1 MMGAR
6 PEAPGHDNQEDM
18 TKDLA
23 SLIAA
28 TPDFPKPGVLFRDIS
43 PMLAAEFPRAVTDMA
58 AMFTAEELGQTD
70 AFAGIDARG
79 YIFAAA
85 LAARL
90 DKNFVMLRKSGKL
103 PRPYV
108 EKEYALEYG
117 TAKLQLKAGTGRV
130 IVVDDVVAT
139 GGTLTAAAD
148 LCRDAGYTV
157 TGFAA
162 LIDLVFLNQFI
173 WNGLRVRS
181 LIRYE
186 TAA

>member
-1 MMGAR
+1 MTSTSELAR
-6 PEAPGHDNQEDM
+6 
-18 TKDLA
+18 LV
-23 SLIAA
+23 AA
-28 TPDFPKPGVLFRDIS
+28 TPDFPKPGILFRDIS
-43 PMLAAEFPRAVTDMA
+43 PLLAAQFPRAVADMA
-58 AMFTAEELGQTD
+58 GLFTAAELAAAD

-90 DKNFVMLRKSGKL
+90 DKNFVMLRKGGKL
-103 PRPYV
+103 PQPYV

-139 GGTLTAAAD
+139 GGTLAAAAD

-162 LIDLVFLNQFI
+162 LIDLVFLNRFI

-181 LIRYE
+181 LIQYE
-186 TAA
+186 AAA